1 MVRVKVLW
9 AELGE
14 GETASV
20 RTSYVARLALDGRI
34 TQTDSREARAVLLTA
49 AEAERVARYYRRHP
63 KPGRIVYEEALAHAA
78 D

>member
-1 MVRVKVLW
+1 MIRVKVRW
-9 AELGE
+9 AELDGDE
-14 GETASV
+14 AAVV
-20 RTSYVARLALDGRI
+20 RTSYAARVGHDGRI
-34 TQTDSREARAVLLTA
+34 TQTDPREARAVLLTE